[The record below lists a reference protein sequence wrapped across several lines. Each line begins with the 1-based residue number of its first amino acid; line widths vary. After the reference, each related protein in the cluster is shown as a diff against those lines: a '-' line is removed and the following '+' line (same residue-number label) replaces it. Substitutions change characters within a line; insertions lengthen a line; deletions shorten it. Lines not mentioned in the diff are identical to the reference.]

1 MYKKA
6 DVAVVIPL
14 YRDYIEP
21 SERIS
26 LNQAEHILRE
36 YTIIF
41 VMPEGMA
48 FNEGDKYRKEYFEK
62 EHFVSIKAYNDLLL
76 KTKFY
81 ERFAE
86 FQYILI
92 YQLDAFVF
100 EDRLMYFCDLQYDY
114 IGAPWLSGVQEY
126 VDSQHT
132 VWHVGNG
139 GFSLRNVSG
148 CINLLKRRIVSQDCT
163 INEDVYFSS
172 GNSDDFR
179 VAPIKVALEFA
190 FEMEVKKCFELNE
203 GRCPFGCHAWER
215 FDIKFWKPY
224 IEKFGYKIDKKYLSV
239 GNYDAEHEIS
249 YMKKVIESFFW
260 KKIFNIQA
268 FEKAM
273 CEIQGKIYI
282 WGAGKRGQLLEKIF
296 RETHIYIEGYLDS
309 KEKLAGH
316 CFGTQKIVSKE
327 EFERNRNGA
336 YVIIAL
342 DQYRDEVAVQLEQIG
357 FQYRQNYLF
366 YTDIF
371 KRIADNYF
379 SCLVIEEKI

>member
-21 SERIS
+21 LERIS
-26 LNQAEHILRE
+26 LNQVEHILKE

-48 FNEGDKYRKEYFEK
+48 FHEGDKYRKEYFEK

-81 ERFAE
+81 ERFTE

-100 EDRLMYFCDLQYDY
+100 EDRLMYFCNLQYDY
-114 IGAPWLSGVQEY
+114 IGAPWLRGVQEY
-126 VDSQHT
+126 LDSQHT

-139 GFSLRNVSG
+139 GFSLRNVSK
-148 CINLLKRRIVSQDCT
+148 CINLLKQRAVSKNCE

-203 GRCPFGCHAWER
+203 RRCPFGCHAWER

-224 IEKFGYKIDKKYLSV
+224 IEKFGYEIEREYLSA
-239 GNYDAEHEIS
+239 GNFDAEHEIS
-249 YMKKVIESFFW
+249 YMKKKEENFFW
-260 KKIFNIQA
+260 KKIFNINT
-268 FEKAM
+268 FEKTM

-282 WGAGKRGQLLEKIF
+282 WGAGKRGQLFEKIV
-296 RETHIYIEGYLDS
+296 RESHIHIEGYLDS
-309 KEKLAGH
+309 NEMLTGR
-316 CFGTQKIVSKE
+316 CIGTQKIVSKE
-327 EFERNRNGA
+327 EFERNRNSA

-342 DQYRDEVAVQLEQIG
+342 DQYRDEVALQLEQKG
-357 FQYRQNYLF
+357 FRYRQNYLF

-371 KRIADNYF
+371 KRMADNYF
-379 SCLVIEEKI
+379 SCLVIKEII